1 MTGHPRVCAYCQ
13 KIFNSSVFNCPIC
26 GRNLSYDHMDKRF
39 LSFQGSYSSQ
49 LAQLSPDTSLSDRF
63 IIKECI
69 GRGAIGFVYHAYD
82 QYRHDEV
89 AIKIIDVGGPCG
101 DDAAIKSINNEIN
114 IQQNISDFRHIIRI
128 NDTHF
133 LPWEGTIL
141 LVLSMELATGGTY
154 RRWLNENKDDAEI
167 RRSAG
172 VNHFIQICQG
182 IQVIHDAGAV
192 HLDIKPENMLLKNS
206 DWKVSDFGSACL
218 KQRASGCRTEAW
230 GVDDSEGGTAIYM
243 SPENFSV
250 ADPAHLT
257 PAADIY
263 ALGVILY
270 ETVSSECRPPFIG
283 SFSRLHEMHI
293 NATPTKLSDVDA
305 NISGVIERC
314 LQKDPKDRYENIQHL
329 LDDLKGDV
337 SKARAESVDIYES
350 ARNESESEEADMWE
364 KALGLFNE
372 SKFNEADDQLTRIFG
387 INSAHSDALEMQRKI
402 ESRYRQAEELYQ
414 HIMGQLDAQNLSD
427 LIELLKKAISVYPEH
442 PAGRVPQEMVAAKA
456 KAYRKAMED
465 GTRMFN
471 EQRWESALHYFT
483 KATQID
489 EVSTNL
495 RVLVERLILLKEY
508 REKKYAALAI
518 QDKTEALNWARA
530 ADAIIETLEDE
541 IDGV

>member
-1 MTGHPRVCAYCQ
+1 MTDHLRACTNCQ
-13 KIFNSSVFNCPIC
+13 KVFNSSASNCPIC
-26 GRNLSYDHMDKRF
+26 GRSFSYDHMDKRF
-39 LSFQGSYSSQ
+39 LSSQGSYSSQ
-49 LAQLSPDTSLSDRF
+49 LAQLPPDTRLSDRF

-82 QYRHDEV
+82 QFRNDEV
-89 AIKIIDVGGPCG
+89 AIKIIDIGPCG
-101 DDAAIKSINNEIN
+101 DDAAIKSIYNEIE
-114 IQQNISDFRHIIRI
+114 IQQKISDFRHIIRI
-128 NDTHF
+128 NDMHF

-141 LVLSMELATGGTY
+141 LILSMEVAAGGTY

-172 VNHFIQICQG
+172 INHFIQICQG

-218 KQRASGCRTEAW
+218 KQRASGYRTEAW

-243 SPENFSV
+243 SPESFS
-250 ADPAHLT
+250 ATDPAHLT

-305 NISGVIERC
+305 NISRVIERC
-314 LQKDPKDRYENIQHL
+314 LQKDPRDRYENIQHL
-329 LDDLKGDV
+329 LDDLKGND
-337 SKARAESVDIYES
+337 SEASAESAEICES
-350 ARNESESEEADMWE
+350 AYNASKEEEAGMWE

-372 SKFNEADDQLTRIFG
+372 SKFNEANEQLTRIFG
-387 INSAHSDALEMQRKI
+387 INSAHSDALEMQKKI
-402 ESRYRQAEELYQ
+402 QSRYSQAEELYQ
-414 HIMGQLDAQNLSD
+414 YIMGQLDTQNLRD
-427 LIELLKKAISVYPEH
+427 LIELLKQAINVYPEH
-442 PAGRVPQEMVAAKA
+442 PAGRVPQELVAAKA
-456 KAYRKAMED
+456 TAYRKAMED

-471 EQRWESALHYFT
+471 DQRWESALHFFT
-483 KATQID
+483 KAIQID
-489 EVSTNL
+489 DASTNL
-495 RVLVERLILLKEY
+495 RVLVERLSLIEDYRKKE
-508 REKKYAALAI
+508 YAALAVP
-518 QDKTEALNWARA
+518 DTTKAFYWARA
-530 ADAIIETLEDE
+530 MDVIIETLKYELA
-541 IDGV
+541 GV